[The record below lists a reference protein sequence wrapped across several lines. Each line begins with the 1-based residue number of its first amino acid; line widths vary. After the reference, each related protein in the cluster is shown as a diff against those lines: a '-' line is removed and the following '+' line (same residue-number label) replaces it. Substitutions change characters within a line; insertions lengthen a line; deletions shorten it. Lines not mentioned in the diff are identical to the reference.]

1 MSALGSNHA
10 KVMVVDDSAVVRGL
24 IVRMLE
30 KAGIEVIASVGD
42 GQNILPDSQPL
53 CG

>member
-1 MSALGSNHA
+1 MSTIGQKHA
-10 KVMVVDDSAVVRGL
+10 RVMVVDDSAVVRGL

-42 GQNILPDSQPL
+42 GQQALRAQVH
-53 CG
+53 